1 MTKKHLSW
9 VIGALLM
16 LSLATC
22 TLAEV
27 TPPVTEAPST
37 TAVVPTQTASPV
49 PSPTVIAT
57 EVVTK
62 PIKSNDIEKLV
73 LTHRAAVSNIQ
84 DIVWAQDSASL
95 ALITQNTDSDDNQV
109 FGVTVLKSAD
119 LTTQS
124 VYTSVGNRIAAVAPD
139 GKTAAVIDKD
149 LKALSFVDTGLS
161 ITTLGSLVTDYTIG
175 NVSFSPDLRYIA
187 VTKQESWEV
196 VLYDFTTLEEVRLLS
211 GFETAAPVFDAR
223 FDDSSQWIVWH
234 ARGTI
239 QLQEVETGR
248 MNGIFSH
255 EDFVSS
261 YALSPDGM
269 ILASS
274 AGKIVDNEMV
284 PAIMLWDTSTSAE
297 IQTLTMSGPV
307 NAMQFS
313 PDGKLLAVAIGN
325 DLQLWNAAGGTLLTR
340 LTGHTDTILQV
351 AFSPNQQT
359 IASAGLDNQLLLWQ
373 IPE

>member
-1 MTKKHLSW
+1 MTKKHLVW
-9 VIGALLM
+9 VIGALLL

-27 TPPVTEAPST
+27 TPPVTEAPL
-37 TAVVPTQTASPV
+37 TAVVPTRTASPI
-49 PSPTVIAT
+49 PSPTVITT

-62 PIKSNDIEKLV
+62 PIKSNDVENLV

-95 ALITQNTDSDDNQV
+95 ALITQNTDSDNNQV

-124 VYTSVGNRIAAVAPD
+124 VYTSVGNRITAVAPD

-149 LKALSFVDTGLS
+149 LKALSLVDTGLS
-161 ITTLGSLVTDYTIG
+161 GTTLGSKVTDYIIR
-175 NVSFSPDLRYIA
+175 NVSFSPDLRYVA

-196 VLYDFTTLEEVRLLS
+196 VLYDLTTLEEVRLLA

-223 FDDSSQWIVWH
+223 FDNSPQWIVWH

-239 QLQEVETGR
+239 QLQEVETGKL
-248 MNGIFSH
+248 NGVFSH

-274 AGKIVDNEMV
+274 AGKTVDNEMV
-284 PAIMLWDTSTSAE
+284 PAIILWDTSTSAE
-297 IQTLTMSGPV
+297 IQTLIMSGTV
-307 NAMQFS
+307 NALQFS
-313 PDGKLLAVAIGN
+313 PDGKLLAVAVGK
-325 DLQLWNAAGGTLLTR
+325 DLQLWDAAGGTLLTT

-359 IASAGLDNQLLLWQ
+359 IASAGLDNQLYLWQ